1 MQNSQQ
7 FDEQLEKVE
16 LEKTLNRINH
26 KILVMSGKGGVG
38 KSTIAANLATLLSLS
53 GHKTGL
59 MDVDFHG
66 PSIPKLMGL
75 EGKPIE
81 LDDHN
86 KIIPLGFGDHL
97 LVMSLG
103 LLLKGSDDAVIW
115 RGPMKMGAIKQ
126 LVKDVKWG
134 ELDYM
139 ILDSPPGTGD
149 EPLSVVQTIEK
160 LDGAV
165 IVTTPQDISIS
176 DVRRSVRFCEKLNLP
191 VLGVIENMSG
201 FVCPH
206 CGKAVDIFKTGGGET
221 MASEMNVP
229 FLGRI
234 PLEKDI
240 VDASDEGKPFVY
252 FYGKSHSAK
261 AFEEITDRL
270 LQNIGTKSG
279 DPEQK

>member
-1 MQNSQQ
+1 LQNSQQ
-7 FDEQLEKVE
+7 FDEQLEKIE
-16 LEKTLNRINH
+16 LEKTLDRIKH

-38 KSTIAANLATLLSLS
+38 KSTIAANLATLLSLN

-59 MDVDFHG
+59 IDIDFHG
-66 PSIPKLMGL
+66 PSIPKIMGL
-75 EGKPIE
+75 ENKPIE
-81 LDDHN
+81 LDEQN
-86 KIIPLGFGDHL
+86 KIIPLGFGENL
-97 LVMSLG
+97 RIMSLG
-103 LLLKGSDDAVIW
+103 LLLKGADDAVIW

-126 LVKDVKWG
+126 LIKDVKWG
-134 ELDYM
+134 ELDFL

-206 CGKAVDIFKTGGGET
+206 CGETVDIFKKGGGEV

-234 PLEKDI
+234 PLEQDI
-240 VDASDEGKPFVY
+240 VNASDEGKPFVY
-252 FYGKSHSAK
+252 FYGKSQSAK
-261 AFEEITDRL
+261 TFEGITDKM
-270 LQNIGTKSG
+270 LQNISTTES
-279 DPEQK
+279 ESE